1 MSGLPGLVL
10 RPAGVDSTVLVVNRG
25 YYEDTGLLTD
35 HGGGHHRVGRY
46 YVSLQVPGYG
56 HRHVSTSYHA
66 SELSKLSLVD
76 ALGSEGERNNLRWFY
91 K

>member
-1 MSGLPGLVL
+1 M
-10 RPAGVDSTVLVVNRG
+10 LVVNRG
-25 YYEDTGLLTD
+25 DDEDAGLLTD

-46 YVSLQVPGYG
+46 DVSLQVPGDG

-76 ALGSEGERNNLRWFY
+76 ALSSEGERNNLRRFY